1 MVNAIKWETDWK
13 MAVSKA
19 QEEKTPIFVYF
30 FNPDCI
36 GCKQMEAV
44 TYPNND
50 VIDFITNN
58 VIPLI
63 VPFNAEPLASRF
75 NIKWTP
81 TLVTADWNGIEHHRT
96 VGFLPPEELIPSIL
110 LGMAK
115 TFFELDQFP
124 ASIQALEKVT
134 AAYPKSGATPE
145 ALFLLGVSRFK
156 NTNDPGHLKQAYEKL
171 AADYKDSEWTKRALP
186 YRLIP

>member
-1 MVNAIKWETDWK
+1 M
-13 MAVSKA
+13 
-19 QEEKTPIFVYF
+19 
-30 FNPDCI
+30 
-36 GCKQMEAV
+36 
-44 TYPNND
+44 
-50 VIDFITNN
+50 
-58 VIPLI
+58 IPLI
-63 VPFNAEPLASRF
+63 VPFNAEPLASRI

-81 TLVTADWNGIEHHRT
+81 TLVTAYWNVIEHHLT

-156 NTNDPGHLKQAYEKL
+156 NTNDPTSQTGV
-171 AADYKDSEWTKRALP
+171 
-186 YRLIP
+186 